1 MRFTCS
7 YDSQKMLCW
16 LPINHS
22 TLLPFLRVL
31 IYLPAFIERPRLF
44 CVSTLFF
51 ILAFRRIGFG
61 KLGTEIPGSEF
72 GWANGLFYF
81 GGLQGA
87 RLECGYIALALFLFL
102 FLFLFQ
108 MNSRGV
114 LFFRLFSVLTLPIL
128 LPLFSLFFPFHFNDF
143 VRLFIQ
149 SSLPHYLVQWLFPVR
164 RYIG

>member
-1 MRFTCS
+1 MGEI
-7 YDSQKMLCW
+7 YV
-16 LPINHS
+16 
-22 TLLPFLRVL
+22 FLRFPKNVVL
-31 IYLPAFIERPRLF
+31 CNFTPILRGWIYLPAFIERPCLF
-44 CVSTLFF
+44 CVTSLFF

-87 RLECGYIALALFLFL
+87 KLECGYIALDLFLFL

-114 LFFRLFSVLTLPIL
+114 LFFL
-128 LPLFSLFFPFHFNDF
+128 
-143 VRLFIQ
+143 
-149 SSLPHYLVQWLFPVR
+149 LFPVLSS
-164 RYIG
+164 YPTPTLLSFFLFFFSMIL